1 MIIIA
6 TNENQYS
13 TDLTLPKSASSINF
27 LLHEKPGQRRCPG
40 SGSDSSFFHG
50 FYPGK

>member
-13 TDLTLPKSASSINF
+13 TVLTFPRIASSIIYPLQKNPDSK
-27 LLHEKPGQRRCPG
+27 HCPG
-40 SGSDSSFFHG
+40 LESNSFIL
-50 FYPGK
+50 PRL